1 MSLARTYWG
10 IPSSSFEIGGNTT
23 LPRSACG
30 LRGSGWYCP
39 HLSGLRRYSP
49 ICPRQTHSITPLRC
63 MCIVCRYTLVAKM
76 GYKISLKSK
85 KSRGVAT
92 YLEETPWAKLL
103 PPRDRPTYTTAC
115 CIELRCVCVTYVALQ
130 LRSELRSYTQFIRVH
145 KNEIFTLDFLIDQVT
160 LYTAN

>member
-1 MSLARTYWG
+1 MSLARTYRG
-10 IPSSSFEIGGNTT
+10 IPSSVFEIAVQYGPPAYGR
-23 LPRSACG
+23 RSI
-30 LRGSGWYCP
+30 LNNNFSDFRW
-39 HLSGLRRYSP
+39 YSP

-145 KNEIFTLDFLIDQVT
+145 KNEIFTLDFLIDQVN